1 MPQKII
7 LEDGSEREIPTEEEY
22 KVLTEESAKY
32 KETSSLL
39 GELTKTVGVKEGE
52 NVIDAIKELAEDPN
66 NRNWRAT
73 RETIKSLKTA
83 LKEKGI
89 ETDDNGTI
97 VTQPAGIK
105 SEDVNKIVQAELV
118 KAKREDA
125 LSQFTTQ
132 ERQQIEPLLERAM
145 SLGGSMEENLD
156 LVTAKLFPGKV
167 ISDSRKMFGM
177 TSGGRGP
184 VIAPANN
191 TGITDQTTEIGTS
204 MGIPKTELEKG
215 GKITNI

>member
-7 LEDGSEREIPTEEEY
+7 LEDGTEREIPTEEEY
-22 KVLTEESAKY
+22 KILTEESAKY
-32 KETSSLL
+32 KETSSLI
-39 GELTKTVGVKEGE
+39 GELQKTVGVKEGE

-97 VTQPAGIK
+97 VTQPVGIK
-105 SEDVNKIVQAELV
+105 PEDVNQIVQSELA
-118 KAKREDA
+118 KAKRETA

-145 SLGGSMEENLD
+145 SLGGTMEENLE

-167 ISDSRKMFGM
+167 ISDSRKIFGM
-177 TSGGRGP
+177 TTGGRGP
-184 VIAPANN
+184 IQAPVNN
-191 TGITDQTTEIGTS
+191 GGITEQATEIGNS
-204 MGIPKTELEKG
+204 LGIPKTELEKG
-215 GKITNI
+215 GRITNI